1 MEKNQLRIL
10 MIDDDPSDLFFV
22 RLALKKADYPD
33 PIAELQDGA
42 AGVEFFRSIEHTPET
57 WPHVVIMDIKMPR
70 MDGDEVLRWLRD
82 HRLYREMPVIM
93 LSSSD
98 EMSDITK
105 TTRLGVMSFLTKE
118 VHCDSLVATLD
129 RFVAL
134 KSV

>member
-1 MEKNQLRIL
+1 
-10 MIDDDPSDLFFV
+10 
-22 RLALKKADYPD
+22 
-33 PIAELQDGA
+33 
-42 AGVEFFRSIEHTPET
+42 
-57 WPHVVIMDIKMPR
+57 
-70 MDGDEVLRWLRD
+70 
-82 HRLYREMPVIM
+82 M